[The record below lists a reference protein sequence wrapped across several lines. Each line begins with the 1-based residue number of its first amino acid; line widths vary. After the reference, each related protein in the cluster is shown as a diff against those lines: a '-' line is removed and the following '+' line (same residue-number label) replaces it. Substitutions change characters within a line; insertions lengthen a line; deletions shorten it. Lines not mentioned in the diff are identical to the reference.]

1 MPSLANLKFTGK
13 NNVKLYFFG
22 LAFLY
27 LVLYGWMLTD
37 SYFMMSGDDWAIL
50 YRVSMHPWGT
60 TGILPE
66 NFRWIPGPNPHLIG
80 DRQVSW
86 LIFSFF
92 YKVFGLNANW
102 YGFLNLSLNFINGL
116 LVYSISGH
124 VLKNKYLQVLAATF
138 FIFIFN
144 NHTTLA
150 GVVYFIDIVCTFFLL
165 LTALFFLK
173 PGTIN
178 KIISLFFF
186 ILDLRS
192 KEFAIVFPGVLFF
205 LQFAL
210 RGEGLSFS
218 VKFKKSLLSAL
229 PYGLLVIF
237 YILIGGLSDPIT
249 NVINNLNHVEKLFA
263 LESSGRPFEFTYGM
277 LPTHLDYYLK
287 LFIGNASINLFYAL
301 LVVTIVLVLLKDV
314 KTLCL
319 EATFLLLLLPAVF
332 QKATISYLSYA
343 SQPFFSIFLV
353 SMIASF
359 CSRTLLFFKIDGDK
373 KIANNLT
380 ALIVYVLLIS
390 QYSYFSHV
398 NSYPRVWDMSFD
410 RKLYSY
416 LISEYPKLPDNT
428 EVRFYSDN
436 NGNAGSR
443 PHSLLMNKDIQH
455 AIQTVYQNQ
464 TILLKIIDR
473 EYQNSFS
480 IGSKTLGYPVLHIWR
495 ELNGWHSILINE
507 SSNK

>member
-1 MPSLANLKFTGK
+1 MPSSVYLKLIGK

-22 LAFLY
+22 LTILY
-27 LVLYGWMLTD
+27 LVLYGWMFTD

-50 YRVSMHPWGT
+50 YRVSMHPFGT
-60 TGILPE
+60 TNILPE

-102 YGFLNLSLNFINGL
+102 YGFLNLSLNFINSL
-116 LVYSISGH
+116 FVYSISGH

-144 NHTTLA
+144 NFTSLA

-165 LTALFFLK
+165 LTALYFLK
-173 PGTIN
+173 PGNLN
-178 KIISLFFF
+178 KIISYFFF
-186 ILDLRS
+186 VLALRS

-210 RGEGLSFS
+210 QDTNLSFLG
-218 VKFKKSLLSAL
+218 KFKKSLLSVL
-229 PYGLLVIF
+229 PYGLLLII
-237 YILIGGLSDPIT
+237 YILIGGVRDPLT
-249 NVINNLNHVEKLFA
+249 NIVNNLTHVEKLFA
-263 LESSGRPFEFTYGM
+263 LESSGRAFEFTYT
-277 LPTHLDYYLK
+277 LLITHLDYYLK
-287 LFIGNASINLFYAL
+287 LFIGNAHINLFYAL
-301 LVVTIVLVLLKDV
+301 LLVTIVLVLLKDF

-343 SQPFFSIFLV
+343 SQPFFSIFLI
-353 SMIASF
+353 SMSSSF
-359 CSRTLLFFKIDGDK
+359 CSKALFFFKIDDYK
-373 KIANNLT
+373 KMANNLT
-380 ALIVYVLLIS
+380 AIIVYVLLVS
-390 QYSYFSHV
+390 QYSYFGHV

-416 LISEYPKLPDNT
+416 FISKYPKLPDNT
-428 EVRFYSDN
+428 EVRFYSN
-436 NGNAGSR
+436 NNSDASNRGSI
-443 PHSLLMNKDIQH
+443 LTNKDSKH
-455 AIQTVYQNQ
+455 AIQTVYKNQ
-464 TILLKIIDR
+464 TIALKIEDR
-473 EYQNSFS
+473 EYQNNFS
-480 IGSKTLGYPVLHIWR
+480 ESEKLSYPVLHIWR
-495 ELNGWHSILINE
+495 ELNGWHSILV
-507 SSNK
+507 K